1 MTLAGPRPWGLL
13 SNKEGKTLP
22 TVITHSAVAVASA
35 KVFGPEE
42 VHKRFWL
49 LSIFCAVIPDA
60 DVLAF
65 SFGIP
70 YGHFF
75 GHRGFFH
82 SPFFGLLLSVFLV
95 SVFFRTEK
103 TFSRRWWFYLIY
115 FSLLSASHGI
125 LDAFTNGGLGIA
137 LLSPFDA
144 TRYFFPWRPIL
155 VSPIGFTGFLS
166 KWGLMTLKSELS
178 WIWLPLI
185 IVLIG
190 SSLIRYEQTRE
201 GRRATD
207 QTPQPKV
214 KI

>member
-1 MTLAGPRPWGLL
+1 M
-13 SNKEGKTLP
+13 P
-22 TVITHSAVAVASA
+22 TIITHSAVAVVAA
-35 KVFGPEE
+35 KVFGPGELP
-42 VHKRFWL
+42 KRFWL
-49 LSIFCAVIPDA
+49 LSIFCSVIPDA

-82 SPFFGLLLSVFLV
+82 SPFFGLLLGLLV
-95 SVFFRTEK
+95 VTSFFHTEK
-103 TFSRRWWFYLIY
+103 VFSRRWWFYLIY

-155 VSPIGFTGFLS
+155 VSPIGLAGFLS
-166 KWGLMTLKSELS
+166 KRGLMTLKSELF
-178 WIWLPLI
+178 WIWLPLMI
-185 IVLIG
+185 MVIG
-190 SSLIRYEQTRE
+190 SSLIRYEQKRE
-201 GRRATD
+201 SRFAGE
-207 QTPQPKV
+207 QTPKPKAGV
-214 KI
+214 GQTSSTGEIT

>member
-1 MTLAGPRPWGLL
+1 LAGLRPWRLL

-22 TVITHSAVAVASA
+22 TVITHSAVAAASA

-42 VHKRFWL
+42 VPKRFWL
-49 LSIFCAVIPDA
+49 LSIFCSVIPDA

-65 SFGIP
+65 SLGIP
-70 YGHFF
+70 YGNFF

-82 SPFFGLLLSVFLV
+82 SPFFGLLLGVLLV

-103 TFSRRWWFYLIY
+103 TFSKGWWFYLIY

-125 LDAFTNGGLGIA
+125 LDGFTNGGLGIA

-155 VSPIGFTGFLS
+155 VSPIGLAGFLS
-166 KWGLMTLKSELS
+166 KWGLRTLKSELF
-178 WIWLPLI
+178 WIWLPLT
-185 IVLIG
+185 IVLLG
-190 SSLIRYEQTRE
+190 SRLIRHEQRRE
-201 GRRATD
+201 GRLAGD
-207 QTPQPKV
+207 QTPQLKA
-214 KI
+214 KIR